1 MHVVLSG
8 APVGG
13 APLGH
18 CLECRVCLCV
28 KSADQFPQGQY
39 KPSRN
44 RGTCKLCHNARYS
57 KAAGYD
63 NPHTRRIREQQAA
76 TYDERLA
83 AKPVKCYRCKE
94 TKLKSN
100 FGPCRWESGYRTC
113 DHLCLTCRSV
123 VGDREARNDNGFFA
137 KASQRQRRRFGDMI
151 RESLRGG
158 YSRCRTAERLGYSII
173 ELRAHL
179 EGLFTDGMNWD
190 QFNAGKI
197 HIDHRRPLASF
208 DLSDPAQVL
217 SAWSLSNL
225 QPLWARD
232 NLSKGARYFPE
243 EFAIAA

>member
-1 MHVVLSG
+1 MHVVISG

-13 APLGH
+13 APLGP
-18 CLECRVCLCV
+18 CLECRVCLRV
-28 KSADQFPQGQY
+28 KPADQFPQGQY
-39 KPSRN
+39 KPSRS
-44 RGTCKLCHNARYS
+44 RGTCKVCHNARYS

-63 NPHTRRIREQQAA
+63 NPFVRRIREQQAA
-76 TYDERLA
+76 TRAERLA
-83 AKPVKCYRCKE
+83 AKPVKCRRCDV
-94 TKLKSN
+94 LKPKSE
-100 FGPCRWESGYRTC
+100 FGPCRWENSDRPC
-113 DHLCLTCRSV
+113 DHLCLPCRSAV
-123 VGDREARNDNGFFA
+123 DAREARNDNGFFA
-137 KASQRQRRRFGDMI
+137 KAGRRQRRRFGHMI
-151 RESLRGG
+151 RESLREG
-158 YSRCRTAERLGYSII
+158 YSRCRTAERLGYSIG

-208 DLSDPAQVL
+208 DLSDPEQVL

-232 NLSKGARYFPE
+232 NLSKGAKYSPE